1 MAALSKEE
9 IEQCLQR
16 FDSKKTERANADS
29 VWQEVRDYMLPNRPS
44 FTSDE
49 TPGKKTMSKIFDGTA
64 IDAINVCKAGI
75 NGMMTN
81 AALPWHGIEMEDD
94 ALNKNADIQAALAE
108 VNEVMARQY
117 HVSNFY
123 TNIDGVYEEVIGFG
137 ESGLFIGEGKKTPL
151 NFMPVPLR
159 QIYTDEDSEGN
170 VDTVFRLWKM
180 TTRQA
185 RQQWGDKGIS
195 ANMKRALDKS
205 NDQKDEDFE
214 ILHVVYPRTDRE
226 TDKRGNYKRDKLN
239 KTYLSA
245 YIAKDEQ
252 HLLSEGGFDEMP
264 YAVPR
269 LFLMAG
275 DGYGRGMGWNAL
287 PDVKMLNTME
297 KTGLRAWQKAT
308 DPPLVL
314 PDEGYSLP
322 VKTGPG
328 GVTYNS
334 NWDKQG
340 ADPKTLYGGSQFQM
354 LPNFEQKCEQK
365 RNQIR
370 EFFFYK
376 QFRTQQ
382 EGQPRTAQE
391 IIQIASENLKILG
404 PLLNRFQEELLKP
417 IITRSFMVL
426 FRAGKFPK
434 LAAVINNLNIQL
446 NFKIVYLSPIAK
458 AQRLYEA
465 QELQNA
471 ISMLLPLVQVKT
483 DIVDR
488 IDSDKYYDTAMVLYP
503 ALRKISADKR
513 VYTDLRDKRKAAQA
527 MAEQKET
534 IAQTLGGAKVAADTD
549 PNAGLLAALSGN
561 VGADNMGAAA

>member
-1 MAALSKEE
+1 MAGMTKSEVRNC
-9 IEQCLQR
+9 IQRLQE
-16 FDSKKTERANADS
+16 KRASRSNSDS
-29 VWQEVRDYMLPNRPS
+29 VWQEIRDYMLPNRPS
-44 FTSDE
+44 FTGTES
-49 TPGKKTMSKIFDGTA
+49 PGNKTMSKIFDGTA

-75 NGMMTN
+75 SGMLTN
-81 AALPWHGIEMEDD
+81 AALPWHGIEMADEE
-94 ALNKNADIQAALAE
+94 LNKDPVVQEALAQ
-108 VNEVMARQY
+108 VNEVMRSEY
-117 HVSNFY
+117 HESNFY
-123 TNIDGVYEEVIGFG
+123 SNIDGVYEEAIGFG
-137 ESGLFIGEGKKTPL
+137 QAALYIGQGKRSAL
-151 NFMPVPLR
+151 NFMPIPLR
-159 QIYTDEDSEGN
+159 DIYTDEDSEGN
-170 VDTVFRLWKM
+170 VDTVFRMRQM
-180 TTRQA
+180 TA
-185 RQQWGDKGIS
+185 RQIKQEWPNGKLTDQMKKALSGVGDVK
-195 ANMKRALDKS
+195 ADKTF
-205 NDQKDEDFE
+205 D
-214 ILHVVYPRTDRE
+214 IVHVVYPRSDRE
-226 TDKRGNYKRDKLN
+226 LDSNANYKNDKLS
-239 KTYLSA
+239 KPYLSA
-245 YIAKDEQ
+245 YIAEEEAEIID
-252 HLLSEGGFDEMP
+252 EGGYDEFP
-264 YAVPR
+264 YAIPR

-340 ADPKTLYGGSQFQM
+340 ADPKTLYGSGQFQM

-404 PLLNRFQEELLKP
+404 PLLNRFMEELLKTVV
-417 IITRSFMVL
+417 TRSFWIL
-426 FRAGKFPK
+426 ARLNKFPK
-434 LAAVINNLNIQL
+434 LAEVMASNPNVT
-446 NFKIVYLSPIAK
+446 FEMKIVYLSPIAK

-471 ISMLLPLVQVKT
+471 MNMLMPIAQIKPEVLDV
-483 DIVDR
+483 INA
-488 IDSDKYYDTAMVLYP
+488 DKAFEQCAILYP
-503 ALRKISADKR
+503 AIRKISESPAKIKAMR
-513 VYTDLRDKRKAAQA
+513 AQRAAAQA
-527 MAEQKET
+527 EA
-534 IAQTLGGAKVAADTD
+534 AQTEMIGQALQGAKLASETD
-549 PNAGLLAALSGN
+549 PNAGLLAGLSGN
-561 VGADNMGAAA
+561 VGTGRTV